1 MKSLEFILTLF
12 LLISINLS
20 AQESSPHTPFSQ
32 KLEEKA
38 TKGDSQAQAELG
50 DAYLA
55 GRNTEKNEK
64 KAIIWITKSAEQQ
77 NPYGLMLLGNCC
89 AEGLGIEKDARKAFD
104 YYNRSDRLGYL
115 DATYNLGYHTENG
128 LFGRKNIDEA
138 IKYYEKCADRG
149 DSVTATYLGGMY
161 LKGSKIQKDLSKA
174 FYWFEKAAQG
184 GDAEGQYGYGY
195 CYENGLGTSKN
206 PKEAFKWYE
215 ISASKNNP
223 KAQYVLGCY
232 YQNGNGVA
240 KDEKKAFELFTKAAV
255 QGNAD
260 AQGNLGFC
268 YENGKGIGKDE
279 KEAVKWYMKA
289 AEQGNAYAQ
298 GELGRCYEVAIGVSK
313 DEKEAVKW
321 YTKAAEQGNAYGQ
334 YHLGY
339 MFANGLGTRKNPN
352 EAKEWYQK
360 AAKGNCGNAQ
370 YALGNLYYSENKFTK
385 AKSFYEKAKKNKV
398 ILASEALLMTKKNIS
413 LEGPFRGISD
423 LKWWGVLILIMTLL
437 SYFSGWIFVFGG
449 FENTSKAKVIAFV
462 FGVFGIVNLFIGPL
476 IFIKMLKV
484 FENPMGLIA
493 YGLAVALFLSGW
505 LNAFSKKQIFKR
517 LSYLFFLLGGFMLSG
532 LIAIILYLI
541 GNIFL
546 DVFHGPSLF
555 QCFFLTAVFSFG
567 VLGIVRIGKKE
578 GSIQTWKNLCVLA
591 SISGFVCALSAAFFL
606 NGYYISAD
614 SSKTD
619 KLVYCLI
626 HVLLPTGLLIS
637 WKHLNPAAR
646 KASYLLCCIWI
657 ALISFRILQLVSV
670 ERSANDYLE
679 SLTLIQKGEDLFR
692 DKNLQKAK
700 AAFQCASGIIS
711 NISRQKPDWETEL
724 VKYRLDDLNKK
735 IMALDSQSA
744 TSPQ

>member
-77 NPYGLMLLGNCC
+77 NPYGLMLLGNCY

-128 LFGRKNIDEA
+128 LFGRKNYDEA
-138 IKYYEKCADRG
+138 IKYYEKCANSG
-149 DSVTATYLGGMY
+149 DFVTATYLGEIY
-161 LKGSKIQKDLSKA
+161 LNGSKIQKDLNKA
-174 FYWFEKAAQG
+174 FHWFEKAAQG

-195 CYENGLGTSKN
+195 CYENGLGTSKK
-206 PKEAFKWYE
+206 PKEAR
-215 ISASKNNP
+215 
-223 KAQYVLGCY
+223 Q
-232 YQNGNGVA
+232 
-240 KDEKKAFELFTKAAV
+240 
-255 QGNAD
+255 
-260 AQGNLGFC
+260 
-268 YENGKGIGKDE
+268 
-279 KEAVKWYMKA
+279 
-289 AEQGNAYAQ
+289 
-298 GELGRCYEVAIGVSK
+298 
-313 DEKEAVKW
+313 
-321 YTKAAEQGNAYGQ
+321 
-334 YHLGY
+334 
-339 MFANGLGTRKNPN
+339 
-352 EAKEWYQK
+352 WYQK
-360 AAKGNCGNAQ
+360 AAKGNCGKAQ

-385 AKSFYEKAKKNKV
+385 AKSLYEKAKKNKV
-398 ILASEALLMTKKNIS
+398 ILASEALLMAKKNIS
-413 LEGPFRGISD
+413 QEGLFRGISN
-423 LKWWGVLILIMTLL
+423 LKWWGVLTMIVTLL

-493 YGLAVALFLSGW
+493 YGLALALFLSGW

-517 LSYLFFLLGGFMLSG
+517 LSYLFVLLGGFLLSG

-567 VLGIVRIGKKE
+567 VLGVLRIGKKE
-578 GSIQTWKNLCVLA
+578 ESIQTWKNLCVLS

-606 NGYYISAD
+606 NEYYLSAD

-626 HVLLPTGLLIS
+626 HILLPTGLLIS
-637 WKHLNPAAR
+637 WKHFNPAAR
-646 KASYLLCCIWI
+646 TASYLLCCIWI
-657 ALISFRILQLVSV
+657 ALITFRILQLVSV
-670 ERSANDYLE
+670 ERSANDYLQ
-679 SLTLIQKGEDLFR
+679 SLTLIQKGEDLSK

-700 AAFQCASGIIS
+700 AAFQCASEIIS

-735 IMALDSQSA
+735 IMALDSQSS
-744 TSPQ
+744 TNPQQNP